1 MIYRYVPLGGWFDE
15 AVYSTPVK
23 VSEGDTIVG
32 NMTRTGAT
40 SFFIDTAVAGNAT
53 SHTHI
58 AADKPRLAAQPWAYV
73 TLESYADYDDLN
85 CTMWPT
91 KPSVFRALAD
101 VGAPGAPG
109 APGGSPFNWT
119 LVQKDAVC
127 GANAAVG
134 SGGDVTL
141 SF

>member
-1 MIYRYVPLGGWFDE
+1 MISSWYVPLGGWFDE

-58 AADKPRLAAQPWAYV
+58 AVDKPRLAAQPWAYV

-101 VGAPGAPG
+101 VGAPG
-109 APGGSPFNWT
+109 GSPFNWT

-127 GANAAVG
+127 GAKAAVG